1 MVGDGKVN
9 DVSGINET
17 GIDQIMIDIVDA
29 CGQLKNNMN
38 TINDIIV
45 NSQNYFMGQ
54 AGDEF
59 RQKFSKINSQFTILN
74 DNILSY
80 KSDLMQVKLS
90 YMQMEQV
97 ASDDLKE
104 ASKKVGCK

>member
-9 DVSGINET
+9 DVSGINEASL
-17 GIDQIMIDIVDA
+17 DQIMMDIVDA
-29 CGQLKNNMN
+29 CGQLKDNMN
-38 TINDIIV
+38 TINEIVV
-45 NSQNYFMGQ
+45 NSQNYFVGP

-59 RQKFSKINSQFTILN
+59 RQKFSKNNSQFTILN
-74 DNILSY
+74 DNILSC

-90 YMQMEQV
+90 YMQMEKV
-97 ASDDLKE
+97 SSDDLKE

>member
-9 DVSGINET
+9 DVSGINEA
-17 GIDQIMIDIVDA
+17 GLDQIMMDIVDV

-38 TINDIIV
+38 TINEIVV
-45 NSQNYFMGQ
+45 NSKDYFVGP

-59 RQKFSKINSQFTILN
+59 RQKFAKSNSQFTILN

-97 ASDDLKE
+97 ASDNLKE

>member
-1 MVGDGKVN
+1 MVGEGKVN
-9 DVSGINET
+9 DVSGINEA
-17 GIDQIMIDIVDA
+17 GLDQIMMDIVDI
-29 CGQLKNNMN
+29 CGQLKNDMN
-38 TINDIIV
+38 HINDIIV
-45 NSQNYFMGQ
+45 NSQNYFTGP

-59 RQKFSKINSQFTILN
+59 RRKFATMNSQFTILN

-90 YMQMEQV
+90 YIQMEQM

-104 ASKKVGCK
+104 ASKKVGNK